1 MALPALLGYIGTGAM
16 AIARGIDVEI
26 TDNNIVGVNN
36 GKIQEIDTNLG
47 TIIDD
52 LDVTINNTQS
62 PLTEDFLK
70 GQKQVIKAL
79 REIAKATH
87 DIGPAI
93 RGVTSVI
100 AEAHNFNMQKHGA
113 EALFLY
119 DLKTAINGETQDPAT
134 DNLFK
139 AQKAIGDKL
148 ENIGD
153 SSDIVEELK
162 NLINLEQLTKL
173 DKLESYKTEF
183 ANLSNLTNL
192 TNIKNYSTQLN
203 NLSKLS
209 KLVNLDNIKSYKDE
223 LGFLQSIKKALIGE
237 STDYSSNNLKKAID
251 SIDVDITPIKN
262 ALIGETTDYTNN
274 NIKLSIDDK
283 EISLETGDI
292 NADLSDTNEALN
304 SIASKLNLFSN
315 INSKT
320 NAVNNLVGFWSET
333 KEFFNFMNKK
343 PSADKESP
351 RQLMTNYWLENSITF
366 QKINSIT
373 VNSSTLSGFTYDR
386 ANTQSSIFSKVKS
399 IFNFKI

>member
-1 MALPALLGYIGTGAM
+1 MAHPLLALVGAGAM
-16 AIARGIDVEI
+16 ALARDIDVEL
-26 TDNNIVGVNN
+26 TDNQIVGVNN
-36 GKIQEIDTNLG
+36 GKMQKIDTNMG
-47 TIIDD
+47 AIIDD
-52 LDVTINNTQS
+52 LDITINKTEA
-62 PLTEDFLK
+62 PLTKDFLK

-79 REIAKATH
+79 REIAQATH
-87 DIGPAI
+87 DIAPSI
-93 RGVTSVI
+93 RGVTAVI

-113 EALFLY
+113 EALLLY

-139 AQKAIGDKL
+139 AQKAISDKL

-237 STDYSSNNLKKAID
+237 STDYSSNNLKKSID

-262 ALIGETTDYTNN
+262 ALIGKTTDYTNN
-274 NIKLSIDDK
+274 NIKLSIDEK
-283 EISLETGDI
+283 EISLQTGDI
-292 NADLSDTNEALN
+292 NADFTETNKALN

-315 INSKT
+315 INST
-320 NAVNNLVGFWSET
+320 PNSVNNLVGFWSET

-366 QKINSIT
+366 QKINSIK
-373 VNSSTLSGFTYDR
+373 VNSSILSGMTYNR
-386 ANTQSSIFSKVKS
+386 ASTQSSIFSKVKNL
-399 IFNFKI
+399 FNFKF